1 MPQAW
6 RLVHQNYV
14 HSAFS
19 GEGARLAGGR
29 WNSEG
34 RAVVYTAESLSLGL
48 LEIIVHLEFKEA
60 LKRYKA
66 IAIDI
71 PEKLI
76 HEIDSARLLDG
87 WSASLPQPS
96 TQFIGNC
103 WVEANSSSVLKVP
116 SAIVP
121 REFNYLLNP
130 AHPEFNQIKL
140 GTPIDLPVDPR
151 ALRGWAEHYEK
162 APQLRGFRLIRFMLG

>member
-6 RLVHQNYV
+6 RLVHRKYV

-34 RAVVYTAESLSLGL
+34 QSVVYTAGSLSLAL

-60 LKRYKA
+60 LKFYKA
-66 IAIDI
+66 IPVGI
-71 PEKLI
+71 PESLLQTIDPDKLP
-76 HEIDSARLLDG
+76 DS
-87 WSASLPQPS
+87 WSASPPQS
-96 TQFIGNC
+96 CTQFIGNC
-103 WVEANSSSVLKVP
+103 WMEQHASAVLKVP

-121 REFNYLLNP
+121 NESNYLLNP
-130 AHPEFNQIKL
+130 AHPEFDRIKI
-140 GTPIDLPVDPR
+140 GSPIDLPVDPR
-151 ALRGWAEHYEK
+151 VFDK
-162 APQLRGFRLIRFMLG
+162 LG

>member
-6 RLVHQNYV
+6 RLVHQKYV

-19 GEGARLAGGR
+19 GEGARLVGGR

-34 RAVVYTAESLSLGL
+34 NSVVYTAGSLSLAL

-66 IAIDI
+66 IPTEI
-71 PEKLI
+71 PEVLLQS
-76 HEIDSARLLDG
+76 IDPSKLLDG
-87 WSASLPQPS
+87 WSGSPPQSS

-103 WVEANSSSVLKVP
+103 WAEGLTSAVLKVP

-121 REFNYLLNP
+121 HEFNYLLNP
-130 AHPEFNQIKL
+130 AHPEFNQITL
-140 GTPIDLPVDPR
+140 GDPIDLPVDPR
-151 ALRGWAEHYEK
+151 VFEK
-162 APQLRGFRLIRFMLG
+162 LS

>member
-34 RAVVYTAESLSLGL
+34 HVVVYTAGSLSLAL

-60 LKRYKA
+60 LKYYKA
-66 IAIDI
+66 IPVEIPDGLLQSID
-71 PEKLI
+71 P
-76 HEIDSARLLDG
+76 ARLMEG
-87 WSASLPQPS
+87 WNASPPHSS

-103 WVEANSSSVLKVP
+103 WVEGMSSAALKVP

-121 REFNYLLNP
+121 NEFNYLLNP
-130 AHPEFNQIKL
+130 AHSEFCQIKL
-140 GTPIDLPVDPR
+140 GDSIDLPVDPR
-151 ALRGWAEHYEK
+151 VFDK
-162 APQLRGFRLIRFMLG
+162 LG

>member
-6 RLVHQNYV
+6 RLVHHKYV

-34 RAVVYTAESLSLGL
+34 NAVVYTAGSLSLAL

-60 LKRYKA
+60 LKLYKA
-66 IAIDI
+66 IPVEI
-71 PEKLI
+71 PEALLQS
-76 HEIDSARLLDG
+76 IDPSKLLDG
-87 WSASLPQPS
+87 WSASPPQSS

-103 WVEANSSSVLKVP
+103 WAEGLASAALKVP
-116 SAIVP
+116 SAIIP
-121 REFNYLLNP
+121 NEFNYLLNP
-130 AHPEFNQIKL
+130 AHPGFERIKR
-140 GTPIDLPVDPR
+140 GAPIDLPVDPR
-151 ALRGWAEHYEK
+151 VFDK
-162 APQLRGFRLIRFMLG
+162 LG

>member
-1 MPQAW
+1 MPHAW
-6 RLVHQNYV
+6 RLVHRNYL

-34 RAVVYTAESLSLGL
+34 FSVVYAAGSLSLAL

-66 IAIDI
+66 IPIEIPESLLQAID
-71 PEKLI
+71 P
-76 HEIDSARLLDG
+76 ARLLDG
-87 WSASLPQPS
+87 WSASPPQSS

-103 WVEANSSSVLKVP
+103 WVKAQASAVLKVP
-116 SAIVP
+116 SAIIP
-121 REFNYLLNP
+121 NESNYLLNP
-130 AHPEFNQIKL
+130 GHPDFKKIEI
-140 GTPIDLPVDPR
+140 GAPIDLPVDPR
-151 ALRGWAEHYEK
+151 VFEK
-162 APQLRGFRLIRFMLG
+162 LG

>member
-6 RLVHQNYV
+6 RLVHQKYA

-34 RAVVYTAESLSLGL
+34 HSVVYVAGSLSLAL

-60 LKRYKA
+60 LALYKA
-66 IAIDI
+66 IPIEI
-71 PEKLI
+71 PEPLLQSIESKKLP
-76 HEIDSARLLDG
+76 SG
-87 WSASLPQPS
+87 WSASPPQSS

-103 WVEANSSSVLKVP
+103 WMEQQASAVLQVP

-121 REFNYLLNP
+121 CESNYLLNP
-130 AHPEFNQIKL
+130 NHPEFSQIKL
-140 GTPIDLPVDPR
+140 GEPIDLPVDPR
-151 ALRGWAEHYEK
+151 V
-162 APQLRGFRLIRFMLG
+162 FDRLG